1 METLG
6 TKMDLIETS
15 NFIGY
20 EPYTQEF
27 DRIENIAEVLSE
39 ERIADIHKRLTAYRS
54 SHRQQ
59 MEAFSQAV
67 ALAGDGIAKKFDEN
81 GVDPE
86 QTTVTLLIDGSG
98 STRGDTA
105 VNLALSTIELCLA
118 LENLGVETS
127 VLGYTTSSWKGGASR
142 EKWVKDGR
150 PANPGRL
157 CDLHHIIYKRPADT
171 VASVTD
177 LLCALACEETKRENI
192 DGEAVMWAA
201 DCMRSLDR
209 PNKILVNV
217 TDGFSPIDDSTLI
230 SNSNSTMLLLGH
242 LLTVNN
248 MIEQEGVI
256 ALSGVY
262 VDLNESHLAAMTSL
276 KQKGQEIF
284 PRSAVTHMDRNADAT
299 FCAMVD
305 GLSLGIARVAELSP
319 PQPAAARG

>member
-1 METLG
+1 
-6 TKMDLIETS
+6 MDFIETS
-15 NFIGY
+15 NLIGY

-27 DRIENIAEVLSE
+27 DRIEHITDVLSE
-39 ERIADIHKRLTAYRS
+39 ERIADIQRRLTALRGS
-54 SHRQQ
+54 GRQQ
-59 MEAFSQAV
+59 IDAFSQAV
-67 ALAGDGIAKKFDEN
+67 AAMGDEIANKFEEN

-105 VNLALSTIELCLA
+105 ENMALSTIELCLA
-118 LENLGVETS
+118 LEKLGVETS

-142 EKWVKDGR
+142 EKWIRDGK

-157 CDLHHIIYKRPADT
+157 CDLHHIVYKKPSDD

-177 LLCALACEETKRENI
+177 LLCALACDETKRENI

-201 DCMRSLDR
+201 DCLRTLDR

-217 TDGFSPIDDSTLI
+217 TDGFMPIDDSTLV
-230 SNSNSTMLLLGH
+230 SNEDATMLLLGH

-248 MIEQEGVI
+248 KIEEEGEI
-256 ALSGVY
+256 ALAGVY
-262 VDLNESHLAAMTSL
+262 VDLNESHLGAMTEL
-276 KQKGQEIF
+276 REKGQDIF
-284 PRSAVTHMDRNADAT
+284 PRSAVTHMERNADAT

-305 GLSLGIARVAELSP
+305 GLALGIRRVAELSP
-319 PQPAAARG
+319 PQPVAARG

>member
-1 METLG
+1 
-6 TKMDLIETS
+6 MDYIDTS
-15 NFIGY
+15 KLIGY

-27 DRIENIAEVLSE
+27 DRIEHIADVLSE
-39 ERIADIHKRLTAYRS
+39 ERIADIYTRLTDLRDS
-54 SHRQQ
+54 DRQKIN
-59 MEAFSQAV
+59 AFSQAV
-67 ALAGDGIAKKFDEN
+67 VVMGDEIAKKFEEN

-105 VNLALSTIELCLA
+105 DNMALATIELCIA
-118 LENLGVETS
+118 LEKLGVETS

-142 EKWVKDGR
+142 QKWLKDGK
-150 PANPGRL
+150 PTNPGRL
-157 CDLHHIIYKRPADT
+157 CDLHHIVYKQPSDD

-177 LLCALACEETKRENI
+177 LLCALACDETKRENI

-201 DCMRSLDR
+201 DCVRTLDR

-217 TDGFSPIDDSTLI
+217 TDGFMPIDDSTLY
-230 SNSNSTMLLLGH
+230 SNSDSTMLLLGH

-248 MIEQEGVI
+248 KIEEEGEI
-256 ALSGVY
+256 ALAGVY
-262 VDLNESHLAAMTSL
+262 VDLQESHLSAMTTL
-276 KQKGQEIF
+276 KEKGQDIF
-284 PRSAVTHMDRNADAT
+284 PRSAVTHMDKNPDAT

-305 GLSLGIARVAELSP
+305 GLALGIRRVAELSP

>member
-1 METLG
+1 
-6 TKMDLIETS
+6 MDFIETS
-15 NFIGY
+15 TLIGY

-27 DRIENIAEVLSE
+27 DRTEHITDVLPE
-39 ERIADIHKRLTAYRS
+39 KRIAAAYWRLSALRS
-54 SHRQQ
+54 SESQQ

-67 ALAGDGIAKKFDEN
+67 GFMGDEIATRFAEI

-105 VNLALSTIELCLA
+105 DNIALSTLELCLA
-118 LENLGVETS
+118 LEKLGVETS

-142 EKWVKDGR
+142 EKWIRDGQ
-150 PANPGRL
+150 PSNPGRL
-157 CDLHHIIYKRPADT
+157 CDLHHIVYKHPTDT
-171 VASVTD
+171 VASVAD
-177 LLCALACEETKRENI
+177 LLCALACDETKRENI

-230 SNSNSTMLLLGH
+230 SNSNSTLLLLGH

-262 VDLNESHLAAMTSL
+262 VDLNESHLAAMTEL
-276 KQKGQEIF
+276 KEKGQDIF
-284 PRSAVTHMDRNADAT
+284 PRSAVTHKDRNADAT
-299 FCAMVD
+299 LRAMVD
-305 GLSLGIARVAELSP
+305 GLELGIRRTAELSP
-319 PQPAAARG
+319 PQPVAARG